1 MLKMN
6 KQMSNVNKL
15 IDVRL
20 KIWILDINMKEWFN
34 IEHHECKD
42 ARKPDV
48 KMWENLRKTLQ
59 IHITLVE
66 IITWQIHWETWLEYH
81 WLMSLKNTP

>member
-6 KQMSNVNKL
+6 KQMSNANKL

-42 ARKPDV
+42 VRKP
-48 KMWENLRKTLQ
+48 LQ
-59 IHITLVE
+59 NIANPH
-66 IITWQIHWETWLEYH
+66 
-81 WLMSLKNTP
+81 NTC